1 MTKSWS
7 EMNIKKSGLM
17 LLAFLMFSGF
27 SGAQTKPWTFQQCI
41 DTALRR
47 NINVNQVQLSNET
60 NKINLEQVKANRIPS
75 FNASASEGLSLG
87 TTINPTTNQY
97 VTQAYHS
104 TRFGVNGNWSLFAG
118 LQNANT
124 IRQNILNVQSG
135 QFDID
140 KAKNDVI
147 LSITTGYLQVLFC
160 REILETARNQ
170 ASVTAA
176 QVDRTEKMYNAG
188 KSPESDLL
196 QIKSQLATDNLAI
209 INAENQLD
217 MAKVTLMQLMYIPIT
232 PDFDVVVPEM
242 TEPGGLM
249 TQTNEQIYQKALQVR
264 PEIASAAIQTSSAK
278 LGIKISDGARWPSLN
293 LSANA
298 STNYASSRTK
308 GTSVNPEN
316 YPFYQQVWDNLGQ
329 SFSLGL
335 SIPIYS
341 NRSIKSRI
349 DRAKISAM
357 NAQLNEQLTQTQLRK
372 SIEQTFVDLKGATKK
387 YEASKEQ
394 IAAVSLVYTNSEK
407 KFTVGVMSA
416 TDFLIQKNNYTQAL
430 SNLIQAKYDYI
441 FKTKILDF
449 YQGKAIQF

>member
-1 MTKSWS
+1 
-7 EMNIKKSGLM
+7 MNSKKGLLIFLT
-17 LLAFLMFSGF
+17 LLIWGGF
-27 SGAQTKPWTFQQCI
+27 AAGQTRPWTFRQCI
-41 DTALRR
+41 DTALKR
-47 NINVNQVQLSNET
+47 NITVNQVQLVNET
-60 NKINLEQVKANRIPS
+60 NKINLEQVKANKIPS
-75 FNASASEGLSLG
+75 FNASASEGLSVG

-104 TRFGVNGNWSLFAG
+104 TRFGINGNWTIFAG

-124 IRQNILNVQSG
+124 IRQNMLNVQSG
-135 QFDID
+135 QLDVD

-160 REILETARNQ
+160 KEILETAKNQ

-176 QVDRTEKMYNAG
+176 QVDRTGKMYNAG

-196 QIKSQLATDNLAI
+196 QIKSQLATDNLAVI
-209 INAENQLD
+209 TAENQLD
-217 MAKVTLMQLMYIPIT
+217 MAKVTLMQLMYIPIS
-232 PDFDVVVPEM
+232 PDFDVEVPAM
-242 TEPGGLM
+242 TEPGGLIA
-249 TQTNEQIYQKALQVR
+249 QTNDEIYKNALQVR

-278 LGIKISDGARWPSLN
+278 LGIRISDGARWPSLN
-293 LSANA
+293 LGANT

-308 GTSVNPEN
+308 GTAVNPEN
-316 YPFYQQVWDNLGQ
+316 YPFYQQIWDNLGQ
-329 SFSLGL
+329 SFTLGL

-349 DRAKISAM
+349 DRAKITAM
-357 NAQLNEQLTQTQLRK
+357 NAQLNEQQVQTQLRK
-372 SIEQTFVDLKGATKK
+372 SIEQIFVDLKGASKK
-387 YEASKEQ
+387 YDATMEQ
-394 IAAVSLVYTNSEK
+394 LAAVSSVYTNSEK
-407 KFTVGVMSA
+407 KFNVGVMSA

-441 FKTKILDF
+441 FKEKILDF

>member
-1 MTKSWS
+1 
-7 EMNIKKSGLM
+7 MNLKKCGLIF
-17 LLAFLMFSGF
+17 LAIFMFSGF
-27 SGAQTKPWTFQQCI
+27 AGAQAPWTFQQCI

-47 NINVNQVQLSNET
+47 NININQVQLANET

-75 FNASASEGLSLG
+75 FNASANEGLSLG

-104 TRFGVNGNWSLFAG
+104 TRFGINGNWSIFAG

-124 IRQNILNVQSG
+124 IRQNMLNIQSG

-160 REILETARNQ
+160 REILETAKNQ
-170 ASVTAA
+170 AGATAA

-196 QIKSQLATDNLAI
+196 QIKSQLATDNLSI

-242 TEPGGLM
+242 TEPDGIM
-249 TQTNEQIYQKALQVR
+249 VQTNEEIYQKALQVR
-264 PEIASAAIQTSSAK
+264 PEIASAAIQTNSAR

-293 LSANA
+293 LSANT
-298 STNYASSRTK
+298 STNYASSRKK